1 MTSDQVAVLFIAG
14 RHAFAGAMDH
24 CSSRVLDVLNSAN
37 TEFLRVH
44 NASVFRGT
52 QRRGRRTNST
62 RSPCRSRRSTAWCS
76 RRNATKRRCNENT
89 ALVEKPSHSAF
100 VLLEHYELR
109 GKVMIGRNFDSITLL
124 NGGASCFFPMVSV
137 TISSVEPGVPTIS
150 AKVVFVNKTKVSLL
164 QIDDHADS
172 AVPIMKKKVERKGVE
187 PSTSALRTL
196 N

>member
-52 QRRGRRTNST
+52 QSAPTDQFDAITVPKSSIDCVVLTEERHEAPLQR
-62 RSPCRSRRSTAWCS
+62 
-76 RRNATKRRCNENT
+76 KY

-172 AVPIMKKKVERKGVE
+172 ACR
-187 PSTSALRTL
+187 S
-196 N
+196 